1 MTAAHAEVFYL
12 GASAWVDEVIKH
24 GNTRTTEEHRSWRH
38 VLYLDEDATV
48 LELAEAA
55 SAAGDA
61 VMTRLWSYVKDD
73 GGRIDEQIDKF
84 SGDQTSAAALT
95 WSYANI
101 LHALHTRNTLFTK
114 LESL

>member
-1 MTAAHAEVFYL
+1 M
-12 GASAWVDEVIKH
+12 S
-24 GNTRTTEEHRSWRH
+24 
-38 VLYLDEDATV
+38 V

-61 VMTRLWSYVKDD
+61 VMTRLWNYVKDD

-84 SGDQTSAAALT
+84 SGAQTSAQALT

-101 LHALHTRNTLFTK
+101 LHALHTRKQVVNK
-114 LESL
+114 LQALRV

>member
-1 MTAAHAEVFYL
+1 MTHSSVHNNNNNL
-12 GASAWVDEVIKH
+12 WSDDDV
-24 GNTRTTEEHRSWRH
+24 S
-38 VLYLDEDATV
+38 VLD
-48 LELAEAA
+48 LAEAA
-55 SAAGDA
+55 SGAGDA
-61 VMTRLWSYVKDD
+61 VMTRLWKYVKDD

-101 LHALHTRNTLFTK
+101 LHALHTRNTLFRK